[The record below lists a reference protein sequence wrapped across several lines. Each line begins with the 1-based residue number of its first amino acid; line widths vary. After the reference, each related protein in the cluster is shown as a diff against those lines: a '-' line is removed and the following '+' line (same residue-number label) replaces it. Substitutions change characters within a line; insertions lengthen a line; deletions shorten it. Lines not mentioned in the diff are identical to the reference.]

1 MDLSL
6 FEHYKVASKLPENIF
21 QQICQNAAFTQ
32 EVSDFDPSKPS
43 NEAEENIVQKLI
55 QQEIRYDEN
64 DNYYRHM
71 WKFYLDNEQLLK
83 EVQDTAS
90 ENLKALKRIYN
101 IENYYETSL
110 LPKLLSFPKQYL
122 NRIKMVRHQ

>member
-1 MDLSL
+1 VLR
-6 FEHYKVASKLPENIF
+6 KLLKQDVF
-21 QQICQNAAFTQ
+21 
-32 EVSDFDPSKPS
+32 
-43 NEAEENIVQKLI
+43 
-55 QQEIRYDEN
+55 YDEN
-64 DNYYRHM
+64 DNYYRQVF
-71 WKFYLDNEQLLK
+71 KFYLDTEPLLK

-122 NRIKMVRHQ
+122 NRIKMVRH

>member
-1 MDLSL
+1 M
-6 FEHYKVASKLPENIF
+6 
-21 QQICQNAAFTQ
+21 
-32 EVSDFDPSKPS
+32 SDF
-43 NEAEENIVQKLI
+43 NTGQTEVQKLI
-55 QQEIRYDEN
+55 NSEVIFDKN
-64 DNYYRHM
+64 DNYYRQV

-90 ENLKALKRIYN
+90 ENLKCLKRIYN

-122 NRIKMVRHQ
+122 NRIKMVRHQQQVQEKKIEAKLSTQ

>member
-1 MDLSL
+1 VLR
-6 FEHYKVASKLPENIF
+6 KLLKQDVF
-21 QQICQNAAFTQ
+21 
-32 EVSDFDPSKPS
+32 
-43 NEAEENIVQKLI
+43 
-55 QQEIRYDEN
+55 YDEN
-64 DNYYRHM
+64 DNYYRHVF
-71 WKFYLDNEQLLK
+71 KFYLDNEQLLK

-122 NRIKMVRHQ
+122 NRIKMVRH

>member
-1 MDLSL
+1 M
-6 FEHYKVASKLPENIF
+6 
-21 QQICQNAAFTQ
+21 
-32 EVSDFDPSKPS
+32 SDFTAGQDSGNALDE
-43 NEAEENIVQKLI
+43 NELRKLI
-55 QQEIRYDEN
+55 KQDVLYDEN
-64 DNYYRHM
+64 DNYYRHV
-71 WKFYLDNEQLLK
+71 WKFYLDNESLLK

-122 NRIKMVRHQ
+122 NRIKMVRHQQAQ